1 MEQKYSPG
9 GGKPATFRKSI
20 RITFK
25 VSNGSIDILSY
36 QRLPMTCPPAVGP
49 VPQAGKNSGY
59 WLEVRD
65 AKDNLIFHRIL
76 SDPLGDS
83 VSHHLSGKKI
93 ERKLSTVSD
102 NVFQVLIPDI
112 PDAHSIV
119 LMGESLEPEGLRLLK
134 KEKPEPSR
142 ELKRFAIPEGEQGGT
157 K

>member
-1 MEQKYSPG
+1 MEQKYSSG
-9 GGKPATFRKSI
+9 GGKPAIYRKSI
-20 RITFK
+20 RITFR
-25 VSNGSIDILSY
+25 VLDGSVDILSY
-36 QRLPMTCPPAVGP
+36 QRLPMTCPPSVGLLP
-49 VPQAGKNSGY
+49 EEGKNSGY

-65 AKDNLIFHRIL
+65 AKDKLVFHRIL

-93 ERKLSTVSD
+93 ERNLGTTSD
-102 NVFQVLIPDI
+102 HVFQVLIPDI
-112 PDAHSIV
+112 PDADSMV

-134 KEKPEPSR
+134 KQKPEPSR